1 MKLLVVA
8 ATESEVSL
16 FKSEILTK
24 SYPVDILIT
33 GAGMVPTAFMLGGR
47 LAITDYDA
55 IVNVGVA
62 GSFRYD
68 IELGTVIRISSDQ
81 FTELGAEDK
90 NEFITF
96 EEIGLGQS
104 CFEENLPKQL
114 LHCKSINNLRA
125 MKGITV
131 NTVHGNKGSIK
142 KIVDRVDADTESM
155 EGAAVFYVAN
165 QLNIPAFQVRSISNY
180 VTERQRDQWEMT
192 KAITNLN
199 NWLIELVSELYT

>member
-47 LAITDYDA
+47 LAITGYDA
-55 IVNVGVA
+55 IANVGVA

-155 EGAAVFYVAN
+155 EGAAVFYAAN

-192 KAITNLN
+192 KAIKNLN